1 MDNLRVFSEKLD
13 SLVEIGMSTV
23 YCSSTHYSVSYEDW
37 TNGGWC
43 NDYGQWNNGGWNN
56 DYGHWINGGWNN
68 DYGQWTNG
76 GWSNNGGK

>member
-23 YCSSTHYSVSYEDW
+23 YCSLTHNSESYEDW
-37 TNGGWC
+37 PNGGWC
-43 NDYGQWNNGGWNN
+43 NDYRQWTNSGWNH
-56 DYGHWINGGWNN
+56 DYGEWA
-68 DYGQWTNG
+68 NG

>member
-23 YCSSTHYSVSYEDW
+23 YWSLTHNSESYEDW
-37 TNGGWC
+37 PNGGWC
-43 NDYGQWNNGGWNN
+43 NDYGQWTNS
-56 DYGHWINGGWNN
+56 GWNN
-68 DYGQWTNG
+68 DYGQWANG